1 MKKLSNT
8 EAELKKGIA
17 YIKTYNLS
25 RRDEYKPNKYSLF
38 ESCDSNAISI
48 FRKYRNLNL
57 YNLFIACININSV
70 VIAHINI
77 NSVRNKF
84 HLLYEQAQLNAD
96 ALGICETKIDDSS
109 PNGQIQLKGFN
120 ITFRL
125 DRNKDGDNI
134 MISVR
139 EDIPTKIFLMDKY
152 LCGGES

>member
-70 VIAHINI
+70 
-77 NSVRNKF
+77 RNKF

-109 PNGQIQLKGFN
+109 PNGQIQVKGFN

-125 DRNKDGDNI
+125 DRNKDGGNI